1 MNTALQIFGSA
12 VLLLAG
18 LVFIFNIV
26 LAASIVWRTCRI
38 VDTSTVYSLKRHA
51 RMPEPYEEDL
61 IDQLNHDLTDE
72 AARARACGDISRLD
86 QLEAH
91 LRDLE
96 STHQQRR

>member
-1 MNTALQIFGSA
+1 
-12 VLLLAG
+12 
-18 LVFIFNIV
+18 
-26 LAASIVWRTCRI
+26 
-38 VDTSTVYSLKRHA
+38 
-51 RMPEPYEEDL
+51 MPEPYEEDL

-96 STHQQRR
+96 SIHQQRR